1 VEIKVGVEN
10 TPREVALESEQ
21 TPEQVTAA
29 VEAALANGSLLSLT
43 DDRGRTVIAPRGLR
57 LLVASHCLAR
67 QRDPVLTYAEC
78 DSR

>member
-1 VEIKVGVEN
+1 MEIKVGVEN

-43 DDRGRTVIAPRGLR
+43 DDRGRTVLIPGSTMAYVEIGAP
-57 LLVASHCLAR
+57 S
-67 QRDPVLTYAEC
+67 
-78 DSR
+78 SRRVGCGS

>member
-1 VEIKVGVEN
+1 MEIKVGVEN

-43 DDRGRTVIAPRGLR
+43 DDRGRTVLIPG
-57 LLVASHCLAR
+57 S
-67 QRDPVLTYAEC
+67 
-78 DSR
+78 

>member
-29 VEAALANGSLLSLT
+29 VEAALANGTVLSLT
-43 DDRGRTVIAPRGLR
+43 DDRGRTVLIPGSKIAYVEIGAP
-57 LLVASHCLAR
+57 S
-67 QRDPVLTYAEC
+67 
-78 DSR
+78 SRRVGFGS

>member
-29 VEAALANGSLLSLT
+29 VEAALANGSVLSLT
-43 DDRGRTVIAPRGLR
+43 DDRGRTVMIPGSKIAYVEIGAP
-57 LLVASHCLAR
+57 S
-67 QRDPVLTYAEC
+67 
-78 DSR
+78 SRRVGFGS

>member
-1 VEIKVGVEN
+1 MEIKVGVEN

-43 DDRGRTVIAPRGLR
+43 DDRGRTVLIPGSKIAYVEIGAPSTRRVGFG
-57 LLVASHCLAR
+57 S
-67 QRDPVLTYAEC
+67 
-78 DSR
+78 

>member
-1 VEIKVGVEN
+1 MEIKVGVEN

-43 DDRGRTVIAPRGLR
+43 DDRGRTVLIPGAKIAYVEIGAP
-57 LLVASHCLAR
+57 S
-67 QRDPVLTYAEC
+67 
-78 DSR
+78 SRRVGFGS

>member
-29 VEAALANGSLLSLT
+29 VEAALADGTVLSLT
-43 DDRGRTVIAPRGLR
+43 DDRGRTVLIPGSKIAYVEIGAP
-57 LLVASHCLAR
+57 S
-67 QRDPVLTYAEC
+67 
-78 DSR
+78 SRRVGFGS

>member
-29 VEAALANGSLLSLT
+29 VEAALANGTVLSLT
-43 DDRGRTVIAPRGLR
+43 DDRGRTVLIPGAKIAYVEIGAP
-57 LLVASHCLAR
+57 S
-67 QRDPVLTYAEC
+67 
-78 DSR
+78 SRRVGFGA

>member
-1 VEIKVGVEN
+1 MEIKVGVEN

-43 DDRGRTVIAPRGLR
+43 DDRGRTVLIPGSKIAYVEIGAP
-57 LLVASHCLAR
+57 S
-67 QRDPVLTYAEC
+67 
-78 DSR
+78 SRRVGFGP

>member
-43 DDRGRTVIAPRGLR
+43 DDRGRTVLIPGAKIAYVEIGAP
-57 LLVASHCLAR
+57 S
-67 QRDPVLTYAEC
+67 
-78 DSR
+78 SRRVGFGS

>member
-29 VEAALANGSLLSLT
+29 VEAALANGTVLSLT
-43 DDRGRTVIAPRGLR
+43 DDRGRTVLIPGSKIAYVEIGAP
-57 LLVASHCLAR
+57 SAR
-67 QRDPVLTYAEC
+67 RVGFG
-78 DSR
+78 S

>member
-1 VEIKVGVEN
+1 MEIKVGVEN

-43 DDRGRTVIAPRGLR
+43 DDRGRTVLIPGSKIAYVEIGAP
-57 LLVASHCLAR
+57 S
-67 QRDPVLTYAEC
+67 
-78 DSR
+78 SRRVGFGS